1 MLTIIVFKYTGI
13 IRYIHDLEYINI
25 NIIYEELQV
34 VTIFIY
40 DVKILICWRIKKIF
54 SLFDVHD
61 TYYIDLTYRW
71 MDIF

>member
-40 DVKILICWRIKKIF
+40 DVKILIC
-54 SLFDVHD
+54 
-61 TYYIDLTYRW
+61 
-71 MDIF
+71 